1 MHACMHTYTHT
12 HTHIHSH
19 TYSYTL
25 PPLLKKPSFP
35 SNWLPLNQ
43 IRYCLLNLLKINNQ
57 YLNKRVLKKN
67 IFHY

>member
-1 MHACMHTYTHT
+1 MHACIHTHT
-12 HTHIHSH
+12 HTLAYILLYF
-19 TYSYTL
+19 TPT
-25 PPLLKKPSFP
+25 LKKPSFP

-43 IRYCLLNLLKINNQ
+43 IRYYLLNLLKINNQ